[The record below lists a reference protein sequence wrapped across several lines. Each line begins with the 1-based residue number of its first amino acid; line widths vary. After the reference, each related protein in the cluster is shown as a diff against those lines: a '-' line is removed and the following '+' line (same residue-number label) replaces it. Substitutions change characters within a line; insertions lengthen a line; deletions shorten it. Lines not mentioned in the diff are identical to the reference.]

1 MNKNK
6 KINKEK
12 TLALVLAGGLVT
24 STLNVVNTS
33 ADMIQ
38 DVNLVES
45 VSTSNESVIPNQ
57 TLNFDKSKP
66 SDITITGVKFNSK
79 NLNSISITD
88 ENGKP
93 QNIELSNV
101 KKDESNGTITIPSNV
116 ISNLNLTVGVH
127 AISVHFSDGSA
138 TIGAVSVNVI
148 DSNSAVNPPK
158 DDNTIVVPPV
168 TPPSDDKNDKEDTIT
183 KKPTIEYQKLTFD
196 MNNKQD
202 LVVSNV
208 NFDNTKLEYIYING
222 KEISA
227 TELKIENDKI
237 IIPSNVISN
246 VISVEGNYT
255 ISFKFSEGSSL
266 INAVDIEVKD
276 KNVIV
281 PPVTPPSGDTVTPP
295 SDDTVTPPSDDTVT
309 PPSGDTV
316 TPPSDDT
323 VTPPSDDTVTPPSDD
338 TVTPPS
344 DDTVTPP
351 SIDKENTI
359 VIDKNNLKSIEI
371 PNFIPSGSN
380 VKFVTINGKK
390 LPVKYMNIRTA
401 SNEEITPAV
410 YVYGDKLVIPVEV
423 LKYVGID
430 VDKYDIEATL
440 EDGTTVSK
448 SIQLEVINSSNKEDD
463 KITEKPSD
471 NNQITNKPS
480 NKPSNNE
487 IANGNANKNDS
498 IKLENSS
505 NNKLPNTGAAVSS
518 GLIGSLSTLIGAVL
532 LRKKK

>member
-183 KKPTIEYQKLTFD
+183 KKPTIKYQKLTFD

-208 NFDNTKLEYIYING
+208 NFDNTKLKYIYING

-281 PPVTPPSGDTVTPP
+281 PPVTPPSG
-295 SDDTVTPPSDDTVT
+295 
-309 PPSGDTV
+309 
-316 TPPSDDT
+316 
-323 VTPPSDDTVTPPSDD
+323 D

-448 SIQLEVINSSNKEDD
+448 SIQLQVINSSNKEDD
-463 KITEKPSD
+463 KVTEKPSD

>member
-66 SDITITGVKFNSK
+66 SDITITGFKFNSK

-127 AISVHFSDGSA
+127 AISLHFSDGSA

-148 DSNSAVNPPK
+148 DSNSPVNPPK

-168 TPPSDDKNDKEDTIT
+168 TPPSNDKNDKEDTIT
-183 KKPTIEYQKLTFD
+183 KKPTIKYQKLTFD

-281 PPVTPPSGDTVTPP
+281 PPVTPPSG
-295 SDDTVTPPSDDTVT
+295 
-309 PPSGDTV
+309 
-316 TPPSDDT
+316 
-323 VTPPSDDTVTPPSDD
+323 
-338 TVTPPS
+338 
-344 DDTVTPP
+344 DTVTPP

-463 KITEKPSD
+463 KVTEKPSD

>member
-66 SDITITGVKFNSK
+66 SDITITGVKFNIK
-79 NLNSISITD
+79 NLKSISITD
-88 ENGKP
+88 ENGQP

-295 SDDTVTPPSDDTVT
+295 SDDTVTPPS
-309 PPSGDTV
+309 
-316 TPPSDDT
+316 
-323 VTPPSDDTVTPPSDD
+323 
-338 TVTPPS
+338 
-344 DDTVTPP
+344 
-351 SIDKENTI
+351 IDKENTI

-463 KITEKPSD
+463 KVTEKPSD

>member
-183 KKPTIEYQKLTFD
+183 KKPTIKYQKLTFD

-281 PPVTPPSGDTVTPP
+281 PPVTPPSN
-295 SDDTVTPPSDDTVT
+295 DTVT
-309 PPSGDTV
+309 PPSG
-316 TPPSDDT
+316 
-323 VTPPSDDTVTPPSDD
+323 
-338 TVTPPS
+338 
-344 DDTVTPP
+344 DTVTPP

-380 VKFVTINGKK
+380 VKFVTINSKK

-463 KITEKPSD
+463 KVTEKPSD

>member
-255 ISFKFSEGSSL
+255 ISFKFSEGISL

-295 SDDTVTPPSDDTVT
+295 S
-309 PPSGDTV
+309 G
-316 TPPSDDT
+316 
-323 VTPPSDDTVTPPSDD
+323 
-338 TVTPPS
+338 
-344 DDTVTPP
+344 DTVTPP

-401 SNEEITPAV
+401 SDEEITPAV

>member
-12 TLALVLAGGLVT
+12 SLALVLAGGLVT

-295 SDDTVTPPSDDTVT
+295 SDDTVTPPS
-309 PPSGDTV
+309 
-316 TPPSDDT
+316 
-323 VTPPSDDTVTPPSDD
+323 
-338 TVTPPS
+338 
-344 DDTVTPP
+344 
-351 SIDKENTI
+351 IDKENTI

-505 NNKLPNTGAAVSS
+505 NNKLPNTGAAVSN

>member
-295 SDDTVTPPSDDTVT
+295 SDDTVI
-309 PPSGDTV
+309 
-316 TPPSDDT
+316 
-323 VTPPSDDTVTPPSDD
+323 
-338 TVTPPS
+338 
-344 DDTVTPP
+344 PP

>member
-183 KKPTIEYQKLTFD
+183 KKPTIKYQKLTFD

-281 PPVTPPSGDTVTPP
+281 PPVTPPSN
-295 SDDTVTPPSDDTVT
+295 DTVT
-309 PPSGDTV
+309 PPSG
-316 TPPSDDT
+316 
-323 VTPPSDDTVTPPSDD
+323 
-338 TVTPPS
+338 
-344 DDTVTPP
+344 DTVTPP

-498 IKLENSS
+498 IKLENSL
-505 NNKLPNTGAAVSS
+505 NNKLPNTGVAVSS

>member
-158 DDNTIVVPPV
+158 DDNNVIVPPV

-281 PPVTPPSGDTVTPP
+281 PPVTPPSG
-295 SDDTVTPPSDDTVT
+295 
-309 PPSGDTV
+309 
-316 TPPSDDT
+316 
-323 VTPPSDDTVTPPSDD
+323 
-338 TVTPPS
+338 
-344 DDTVTPP
+344 DTVTPP

>member
-79 NLNSISITD
+79 DLKSISITN
-88 ENGKP
+88 EKGEPINFKL
-93 QNIELSNV
+93 NEINV
-101 KKDESNGTITIPSNV
+101 DKDSATITIPSNV
-116 ISNLNLTVGVH
+116 VSNLNLTVGVH
-127 AISVHFSDGSA
+127 AISLHFSDDSA

-183 KKPTIEYQKLTFD
+183 KKPTIKYQKLTFD

-208 NFDNTKLEYIYING
+208 NFDNTKLKYIYING

-295 SDDTVTPPSDDTVT
+295 S
-309 PPSGDTV
+309 
-316 TPPSDDT
+316 
-323 VTPPSDDTVTPPSDD
+323 
-338 TVTPPS
+338 
-344 DDTVTPP
+344 
-351 SIDKENTI
+351 IDKENTI

-371 PNFIPSGSN
+371 PNFIPIGSN

-448 SIQLEVINSSNKEDD
+448 SIQLKVINSSNKEDD

>member
-33 ADMIQ
+33 ADIIQ

-79 NLNSISITD
+79 DLKSISITN
-88 ENGKP
+88 EKGEPINFKL
-93 QNIELSNV
+93 NEINV
-101 KKDESNGTITIPSNV
+101 DKDSATITIPSNV
-116 ISNLNLTVGVH
+116 VSNLNLTVGVH
-127 AISVHFSDGSA
+127 AISLHFSDDSA

-281 PPVTPPSGDTVTPP
+281 PPVTPPS
-295 SDDTVTPPSDDTVT
+295 
-309 PPSGDTV
+309 
-316 TPPSDDT
+316 
-323 VTPPSDDTVTPPSDD
+323 
-338 TVTPPS
+338 

-359 VIDKNNLKSIEI
+359 VIDKNNLKNIEI
-371 PNFIPSGSN
+371 PNFIPVGSK

-463 KITEKPSD
+463 KITENPSD

-498 IKLENSS
+498 TKLENSS

>member
-38 DVNLVES
+38 DVNLVQS

-66 SDITITGVKFNSK
+66 SDITITGVKFNIK
-79 NLNSISITD
+79 NLKSISITD
-88 ENGKP
+88 ENGQP

-148 DSNSAVNPPK
+148 DSNSALNPPK

-281 PPVTPPSGDTVTPP
+281 PPVTPPSN
-295 SDDTVTPPSDDTVT
+295 DTVT
-309 PPSGDTV
+309 PPSG
-316 TPPSDDT
+316 
-323 VTPPSDDTVTPPSDD
+323 
-338 TVTPPS
+338 
-344 DDTVTPP
+344 DTVTPP

-448 SIQLEVINSSNKEDD
+448 SIQLQVINSSNKEDD
-463 KITEKPSD
+463 KVTEKPSD

>member
-281 PPVTPPSGDTVTPP
+281 PPVTPPSGDTA
-295 SDDTVTPPSDDTVT
+295 T
-309 PPSGDTV
+309 PPSG
-316 TPPSDDT
+316 
-323 VTPPSDDTVTPPSDD
+323 
-338 TVTPPS
+338 
-344 DDTVTPP
+344 DTVTPP

>member
-66 SDITITGVKFNSK
+66 SDITITGFKFNSK

-127 AISVHFSDGSA
+127 AISLHFSDGSA

-148 DSNSAVNPPK
+148 DSNSPVNPPK

-183 KKPTIEYQKLTFD
+183 KKPTIKYQKLTFD

-281 PPVTPPSGDTVTPP
+281 PP
-295 SDDTVTPPSDDTVT
+295 
-309 PPSGDTV
+309 
-316 TPPSDDT
+316 
-323 VTPPSDDTVTPPSDD
+323 
-338 TVTPPS
+338 VTPPS

-448 SIQLEVINSSNKEDD
+448 SIQLQVINSSNKEDD

>member
-295 SDDTVTPPSDDTVT
+295 SDDTVTPPS
-309 PPSGDTV
+309 
-316 TPPSDDT
+316 
-323 VTPPSDDTVTPPSDD
+323 
-338 TVTPPS
+338 
-344 DDTVTPP
+344 
-351 SIDKENTI
+351 IDKENTI

-448 SIQLEVINSSNKEDD
+448 SIQLEVINTSNKEDD

>member
-66 SDITITGVKFNSK
+66 SDITITGIKFNSK

-281 PPVTPPSGDTVTPP
+281 PPVTPPSN
-295 SDDTVTPPSDDTVT
+295 DTVT
-309 PPSGDTV
+309 PPSG
-316 TPPSDDT
+316 
-323 VTPPSDDTVTPPSDD
+323 
-338 TVTPPS
+338 
-344 DDTVTPP
+344 DTVTPP

-463 KITEKPSD
+463 KVTEKPSD

>member
-168 TPPSDDKNDKEDTIT
+168 TPPSDDKNDTIT

-295 SDDTVTPPSDDTVT
+295 S
-309 PPSGDTV
+309 
-316 TPPSDDT
+316 
-323 VTPPSDDTVTPPSDD
+323 
-338 TVTPPS
+338 
-344 DDTVTPP
+344 
-351 SIDKENTI
+351 IDKENTI

-448 SIQLEVINSSNKEDD
+448 SIQLQVINSSNKEDD
-463 KITEKPSD
+463 KVTEKPSD

>member
-127 AISVHFSDGSA
+127 AISLHFSDGSA

-295 SDDTVTPPSDDTVT
+295 SDDTVTPPS
-309 PPSGDTV
+309 
-316 TPPSDDT
+316 
-323 VTPPSDDTVTPPSDD
+323 
-338 TVTPPS
+338 
-344 DDTVTPP
+344 
-351 SIDKENTI
+351 IDKENTI

-371 PNFIPSGSN
+371 PNFIPSVSN

-448 SIQLEVINSSNKEDD
+448 SIQLEVINSSKKEDD
-463 KITEKPSD
+463 KVTEKPSD

>member
-101 KKDESNGTITIPSNV
+101 KKDESNGTITLPSNV
-116 ISNLNLTVGVH
+116 ISNLTVGVH

-281 PPVTPPSGDTVTPP
+281 PPVTPPSN
-295 SDDTVTPPSDDTVT
+295 DTVT
-309 PPSGDTV
+309 PPSG
-316 TPPSDDT
+316 
-323 VTPPSDDTVTPPSDD
+323 
-338 TVTPPS
+338 
-344 DDTVTPP
+344 DTVTPP

-448 SIQLEVINSSNKEDD
+448 SIQLQVINSSNKEDD
-463 KITEKPSD
+463 KVTEKPSD

>member
-12 TLALVLAGGLVT
+12 SLALVLAGGLVT

-295 SDDTVTPPSDDTVT
+295 S
-309 PPSGDTV
+309 
-316 TPPSDDT
+316 
-323 VTPPSDDTVTPPSDD
+323 
-338 TVTPPS
+338 
-344 DDTVTPP
+344 
-351 SIDKENTI
+351 IDKENTI

>member
-6 KINKEK
+6 KNNKEK

-38 DVNLVES
+38 DANLVQS

-66 SDITITGVKFNSK
+66 SDITITGVKFNIK
-79 NLNSISITD
+79 NLKSISITD
-88 ENGKP
+88 ENGQP

-101 KKDESNGTITIPSNV
+101 KKDESNGTITLPSNV
-116 ISNLNLTVGVH
+116 ISNLTVGVH
-127 AISVHFSDGSA
+127 AISLHFSDGSA

-183 KKPTIEYQKLTFD
+183 KKPTIKYQKLTFD

-208 NFDNTKLEYIYING
+208 NFDNTKLKYIYING

-246 VISVEGNYT
+246 VISVKGNYT

-295 SDDTVTPPSDDTVT
+295 S
-309 PPSGDTV
+309 G
-316 TPPSDDT
+316 
-323 VTPPSDDTVTPPSDD
+323 
-338 TVTPPS
+338 
-344 DDTVTPP
+344 DTVTPP

-359 VIDKNNLKSIEI
+359 VIDKNNLNSIEI

-401 SNEEITPAV
+401 SDEEITPAV

-448 SIQLEVINSSNKEDD
+448 SIQLQVINSSNKEDD
-463 KITEKPSD
+463 KVTEKPSD

>member
-66 SDITITGVKFNSK
+66 SDITITGFKFNSK

-127 AISVHFSDGSA
+127 AISLHFSDGSA

-295 SDDTVTPPSDDTVT
+295 S
-309 PPSGDTV
+309 
-316 TPPSDDT
+316 
-323 VTPPSDDTVTPPSDD
+323 
-338 TVTPPS
+338 
-344 DDTVTPP
+344 
-351 SIDKENTI
+351 IDKENTI

-463 KITEKPSD
+463 KVTEKPSD

>member
-127 AISVHFSDGSA
+127 AISLHFSDGSA

-295 SDDTVTPPSDDTVT
+295 S
-309 PPSGDTV
+309 G
-316 TPPSDDT
+316 
-323 VTPPSDDTVTPPSDD
+323 
-338 TVTPPS
+338 
-344 DDTVTPP
+344 DTVTPP

-463 KITEKPSD
+463 KVTEKPSD

>member
-1 MNKNK
+1 LNKNK

-295 SDDTVTPPSDDTVT
+295 SDDTVTPPS
-309 PPSGDTV
+309 
-316 TPPSDDT
+316 
-323 VTPPSDDTVTPPSDD
+323 
-338 TVTPPS
+338 
-344 DDTVTPP
+344 
-351 SIDKENTI
+351 IDKENTI

>member
-79 NLNSISITD
+79 DLNSISITNEKGD
-88 ENGKP
+88 PINFKLNE
-93 QNIELSNV
+93 INV
-101 KKDESNGTITIPSNV
+101 DKDSATITIPSNV

-127 AISVHFSDGSA
+127 AISLHFSDGSA

-295 SDDTVTPPSDDTVT
+295 S
-309 PPSGDTV
+309 
-316 TPPSDDT
+316 
-323 VTPPSDDTVTPPSDD
+323 
-338 TVTPPS
+338 
-344 DDTVTPP
+344 
-351 SIDKENTI
+351 IDKENTI

-390 LPVKYMNIRTA
+390 LPVKYMNIRAA
-401 SNEEITPAV
+401 SDEEITPAV

-463 KITEKPSD
+463 KVTEKPSD

>member
-295 SDDTVTPPSDDTVT
+295 SDDTVTPPS
-309 PPSGDTV
+309 
-316 TPPSDDT
+316 
-323 VTPPSDDTVTPPSDD
+323 
-338 TVTPPS
+338 
-344 DDTVTPP
+344 
-351 SIDKENTI
+351 IDKENTI

-463 KITEKPSD
+463 KVTEKPSD

>member
-66 SDITITGVKFNSK
+66 SDITITGIKFNSK

-227 TELKIENDKI
+227 KELKIENDKI

-281 PPVTPPSGDTVTPP
+281 PPVTPPSG
-295 SDDTVTPPSDDTVT
+295 
-309 PPSGDTV
+309 
-316 TPPSDDT
+316 
-323 VTPPSDDTVTPPSDD
+323 D

-463 KITEKPSD
+463 KVTEKPSD

>member
-295 SDDTVTPPSDDTVT
+295 SDDTVTPPS
-309 PPSGDTV
+309 
-316 TPPSDDT
+316 
-323 VTPPSDDTVTPPSDD
+323 
-338 TVTPPS
+338 
-344 DDTVTPP
+344 
-351 SIDKENTI
+351 IDKENTI

-463 KITEKPSD
+463 KVTEKPSD
-471 NNQITNKPS
+471 NNQIT

>member
-79 NLNSISITD
+79 DLNSISITN

-295 SDDTVTPPSDDTVT
+295 S
-309 PPSGDTV
+309 G
-316 TPPSDDT
+316 
-323 VTPPSDDTVTPPSDD
+323 
-338 TVTPPS
+338 
-344 DDTVTPP
+344 DTVTPP

-463 KITEKPSD
+463 KVTEKPSD

>member
-295 SDDTVTPPSDDTVT
+295 SDDTVTPPS
-309 PPSGDTV
+309 
-316 TPPSDDT
+316 
-323 VTPPSDDTVTPPSDD
+323 
-338 TVTPPS
+338 
-344 DDTVTPP
+344 
-351 SIDKENTI
+351 IDKENTI

-505 NNKLPNTGAAVSS
+505 NNKLPNTGAAVSN

>member
-12 TLALVLAGGLVT
+12 SLALVLAGGLVT

-127 AISVHFSDGSA
+127 AISLHFSDGSA

-148 DSNSAVNPPK
+148 DSNSPVNPPK

-168 TPPSDDKNDKEDTIT
+168 TPPSDDENDKEDTIT

-281 PPVTPPSGDTVTPP
+281 PPVTPPSG
-295 SDDTVTPPSDDTVT
+295 
-309 PPSGDTV
+309 
-316 TPPSDDT
+316 
-323 VTPPSDDTVTPPSDD
+323 D

>member
-1 MNKNK
+1 MNKKK

-45 VSTSNESVIPNQ
+45 VSTSNELVIPNQ

-295 SDDTVTPPSDDTVT
+295 SDDTVTPPS
-309 PPSGDTV
+309 
-316 TPPSDDT
+316 
-323 VTPPSDDTVTPPSDD
+323 
-338 TVTPPS
+338 
-344 DDTVTPP
+344 
-351 SIDKENTI
+351 IDKENTI

>member
-127 AISVHFSDGSA
+127 AISLHFSDDSA
-138 TIGAVSVNVI
+138 TIGAVLVNVI

-202 LVVSNV
+202 
-208 NFDNTKLEYIYING
+208 
-222 KEISA
+222 KEIH
-227 TELKIENDKI
+227 
-237 IIPSNVISN
+237 
-246 VISVEGNYT
+246 
-255 ISFKFSEGSSL
+255 
-266 INAVDIEVKD
+266 
-276 KNVIV
+276 
-281 PPVTPPSGDTVTPP
+281 
-295 SDDTVTPPSDDTVT
+295 
-309 PPSGDTV
+309 
-316 TPPSDDT
+316 
-323 VTPPSDDTVTPPSDD
+323 
-338 TVTPPS
+338 
-344 DDTVTPP
+344 
-351 SIDKENTI
+351 
-359 VIDKNNLKSIEI
+359 
-371 PNFIPSGSN
+371 
-380 VKFVTINGKK
+380 
-390 LPVKYMNIRTA
+390 
-401 SNEEITPAV
+401 
-410 YVYGDKLVIPVEV
+410 DKLVNLVDSI
-423 LKYVGID
+423 ID
-430 VDKYDIEATL
+430 LNKKLSSEKNPNTIEMLNTRIQAVDAAI
-440 EDGTTVSK
+440 
-448 SIQLEVINSSNKEDD
+448 D
-463 KITEKPSD
+463 KIVYSLYNLTDE
-471 NNQITNKPS
+471 
-480 NKPSNNE
+480 E
-487 IANGNANKNDS
+487 IRVIEG
-498 IKLENSS
+498 E
-505 NNKLPNTGAAVSS
+505 
-518 GLIGSLSTLIGAVL
+518 
-532 LRKKK
+532 

>member
-45 VSTSNESVIPNQ
+45 VSTSTESVIPNQ

-295 SDDTVTPPSDDTVT
+295 S
-309 PPSGDTV
+309 G
-316 TPPSDDT
+316 
-323 VTPPSDDTVTPPSDD
+323 
-338 TVTPPS
+338 
-344 DDTVTPP
+344 DTVTPP

-448 SIQLEVINSSNKEDD
+448 SIQLQVINSSNKEDD
-463 KITEKPSD
+463 KVTEKPSD

>member
-66 SDITITGVKFNSK
+66 SDITITGIKFNSK

-295 SDDTVTPPSDDTVT
+295 SDDTVTPPS
-309 PPSGDTV
+309 
-316 TPPSDDT
+316 
-323 VTPPSDDTVTPPSDD
+323 
-338 TVTPPS
+338 
-344 DDTVTPP
+344 
-351 SIDKENTI
+351 IDKENTI

>member
-295 SDDTVTPPSDDTVT
+295 SDDTVTPPS
-309 PPSGDTV
+309 
-316 TPPSDDT
+316 
-323 VTPPSDDTVTPPSDD
+323 
-338 TVTPPS
+338 
-344 DDTVTPP
+344 
-351 SIDKENTI
+351 IDKENTI

-518 GLIGSLSTLIGAVL
+518 GLIGSLSTLIGTVL

>member
-66 SDITITGVKFNSK
+66 SDITITGFKFNSK

-281 PPVTPPSGDTVTPP
+281 PPVTPPSN
-295 SDDTVTPPSDDTVT
+295 DTVT
-309 PPSGDTV
+309 PPSG
-316 TPPSDDT
+316 
-323 VTPPSDDTVTPPSDD
+323 
-338 TVTPPS
+338 
-344 DDTVTPP
+344 DTVTPP

-448 SIQLEVINSSNKEDD
+448 SIQLQVINSSNKEDD
-463 KITEKPSD
+463 KVTEKPSD

-505 NNKLPNTGAAVSS
+505 NNKLPNTGAGVSS

>member
-6 KINKEK
+6 KNNKEK

-66 SDITITGVKFNSK
+66 SDITITGFKFNSK

-183 KKPTIEYQKLTFD
+183 KKPTIKYQKLTFD

-222 KEISA
+222 KEISS

-281 PPVTPPSGDTVTPP
+281 PPVTPPSN
-295 SDDTVTPPSDDTVT
+295 DTVT
-309 PPSGDTV
+309 PPSG
-316 TPPSDDT
+316 
-323 VTPPSDDTVTPPSDD
+323 
-338 TVTPPS
+338 
-344 DDTVTPP
+344 DTVTPP

-380 VKFVTINGKK
+380 VKFVTINSKK

-463 KITEKPSD
+463 KVTEKPSD

>member
-266 INAVDIEVKD
+266 INAVDIGVKD

-281 PPVTPPSGDTVTPP
+281 PPVTQPSC
-295 SDDTVTPPSDDTVT
+295 
-309 PPSGDTV
+309 
-316 TPPSDDT
+316 
-323 VTPPSDDTVTPPSDD
+323 D

>member
-66 SDITITGVKFNSK
+66 SDITITGFKFNIK
-79 NLNSISITD
+79 NVNSISITD

-295 SDDTVTPPSDDTVT
+295 SDDTVTPPS
-309 PPSGDTV
+309 
-316 TPPSDDT
+316 
-323 VTPPSDDTVTPPSDD
+323 
-338 TVTPPS
+338 
-344 DDTVTPP
+344 
-351 SIDKENTI
+351 IDKENTI